1 MNMSFFGNEDDLSKF
16 DGLKIGAV
24 LIPVFL
30 LFVFFGNADM
40 GLAVVIVLGVILLAI
55 KLHWKLRKHVWF
67 WAIIVIVLALHVP
80 IFRTV
85 RWPQGSAPTL
95 AYTMPFGTLDFLLI
109 SAALWLAEK
118 LFVNE

>member
-1 MNMSFFGNEDDLSKF
+1 MSFFGNEDDLSKF

-67 WAIIVIVLALHVP
+67 WAIILVVLALHVP

-85 RWPQGSAPTL
+85 RWPQGSTPTL